1 MLHLLIT
8 YRNASQR
15 AVGQFFYP
23 FDDLEE
29 AETHAMNVCDRT
41 GFSAEISNSRGFV
54 LRLMPANSNLR
65 QNTPSQTAY
74 ASSL

>member
-15 AVGQFFYP
+15 AVGRFDYP
-23 FDDLEE
+23 FDNLEE
-29 AETHAMNVCDRT
+29 AETHAMNVCDKT
-41 GFSAEISNSRGFV
+41 GLTAEISNSRGFV
-54 LRLMPANSNLR
+54 LRLMPANSKTR

-74 ASSL
+74 AYSL